1 MAEREGFE
9 PSDRKIAGNTLAGC
23 RIRPTLPPLH
33 IKFMKNL
40 DKKNEEILI
49 SYRCKRSL
57 GRKILLF
64 LYTLKYI
71 ENLAPCSH
79 MRHTINAYGSVFAV
93 LYGCGSGSR
102 TPVLP
107 VYETGVIYISISLNR
122 NGTPNGIRTRD
133 SGLKGRRLRPLVDGS
148 INYSAYYH
156 LYHLQSNK
164 CMPYLNDS
172 FLL

>member
-1 MAEREGFE
+1 MGTSPNDYEKMVA
-9 PSDRKIAGNTLAGC
+9 RKT
-23 RIRPTLPPLH
+23 
-33 IKFMKNL
+33 
-40 DKKNEEILI
+40 
-49 SYRCKRSL
+49 SL
-57 GRKILLF
+57 LSLEVKEATMKILLF

-122 NGTPNGIRTRD
+122 NGDPTGD
-133 SGLKGRRLRPLVDGS
+133 SNPDLQLEGLLS
-148 INYSAYYH
+148 
-156 LYHLQSNK
+156 
-164 CMPYLNDS
+164 
-172 FLL
+172 

>member
-1 MAEREGFE
+1 MAEKEGFE
-9 PSDRKIAGNTLAGC
+9 PSDRKIAVNTLAGC

-79 MRHTINAYGSVFAV
+79 MRHTINAYGLVFAV

-122 NGTPNGIRTRD
+122 NGDPAGTRTQD
-133 SGLKGRRLRPLVDGS
+133 KHGLLDQETRFELISVYAELFYL
-148 INYSAYYH
+148 NYSWKAAA
-156 LYHLQSNK
+156 LTN
-164 CMPYLNDS
+164 
-172 FLL
+172 

>member
-1 MAEREGFE
+1 MG
-9 PSDRKIAGNTLAGC
+9 
-23 RIRPTLPPLH
+23 PLH

-64 LYTLKYI
+64 LHTLKYI

-79 MRHTINAYGSVFAV
+79 MRHIINTYGSVFAV

-122 NGTPNGIRTRD
+122 NGDPAGTRTPIY
-133 SGLKGRRLRPLVDGS
+133 SLKGCCPRPVRR
-148 INYSAYYH
+148 
-156 LYHLQSNK
+156 
-164 CMPYLNDS
+164 
-172 FLL
+172 

>member
-1 MAEREGFE
+1 MLPLHMAEREGFE
-9 PSDRKIAGNTLAGC
+9 PSDRKIAVNTLAGC
-23 RIRPTLPPLH
+23 RIQPTLPPLH

-122 NGTPNGIRTRD
+122 NGDPTGD
-133 SGLKGRRLRPLVDGS
+133 SNPDLQLEGLLS
-148 INYSAYYH
+148 
-156 LYHLQSNK
+156 
-164 CMPYLNDS
+164 
-172 FLL
+172 